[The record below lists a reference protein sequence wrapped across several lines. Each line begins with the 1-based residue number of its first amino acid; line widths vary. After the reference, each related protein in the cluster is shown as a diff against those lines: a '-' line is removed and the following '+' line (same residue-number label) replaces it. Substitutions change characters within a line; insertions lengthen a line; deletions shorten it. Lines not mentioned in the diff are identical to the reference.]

1 MEDNLAHDLEY
12 DQTNVAIEENYHNPM
27 TQPAERAT
35 PSIEP
40 IPQAESVSRGLAKGE
55 IFLMAAIGIIIFVLI
70 LINVHSNLELANAS
84 RNVQNVNNQ
93 IVQTEVEIE
102 NLNQNVHEL
111 SRYDRIAEIAEEHGL
126 ELYEENIINLAPQE

>member
-12 DQTNVAIEENYHNPM
+12 NQTHLAVEEDYYNPM
-27 TQPAERAT
+27 AQPVERAT

-40 IPQAESVSRGLAKGE
+40 IRQAEPVSMGLSKGE
-55 IFLMAAIGIIIFVLI
+55 IFLMAAVGVVVFVLI
-70 LINVHSNLELANAS
+70 LFNVHSNLELANAS
-84 RNVQNVNNQ
+84 RAVQNVNNQ
-93 IVQTEVEIE
+93 MTQTEVEIE

-111 SRYDRIAEIAEEHGL
+111 SRYDRIAEIAETHGL